1 MMKLMKV
8 FLRHLPPNLKY
19 LPYLQTKR

>member
-1 MMKLMKV
+1 MKLVKV
-8 FLRHLPPNLKY
+8 FFRHLPPNLKY